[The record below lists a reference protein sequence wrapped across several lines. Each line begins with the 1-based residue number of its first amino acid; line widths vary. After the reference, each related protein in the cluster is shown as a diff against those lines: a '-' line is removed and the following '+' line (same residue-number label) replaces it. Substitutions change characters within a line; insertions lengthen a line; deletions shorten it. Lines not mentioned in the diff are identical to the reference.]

1 MRSYDGCRPNRTPV
15 TTAGAMAARS
25 TRTGAVP
32 VGPGVAVCGSVTGG
46 GDVSGDLSGG
56 VGGEVT
62 EAVPAGSWPGAPQ
75 EMRAVQQRTAAA
87 ARAYGV
93 MLAECPVTGAA
104 MRP

>member
-1 MRSYDGCRPNRTPV
+1 M
-15 TTAGAMAARS
+15 
-25 TRTGAVP
+25 
-32 VGPGVAVCGSVTGG
+32 
-46 GDVSGDLSGG
+46 
-56 VGGEVT
+56 T